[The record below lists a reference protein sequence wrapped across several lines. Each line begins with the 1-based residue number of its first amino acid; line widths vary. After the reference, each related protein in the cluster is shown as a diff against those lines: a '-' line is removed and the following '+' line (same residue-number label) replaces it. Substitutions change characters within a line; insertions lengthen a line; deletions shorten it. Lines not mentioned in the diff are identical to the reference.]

1 MIGWQQT
8 LLAKLCH
15 QTIFRKAP
23 ETIVADREHPHYSD
37 FELMSS
43 GQLYRI
49 PLAKGV

>member
-15 QTIFRKAP
+15 QTIFRKAWS
-23 ETIVADREHPHYSD
+23 IVADREHPHYSD
-37 FELMSS
+37 FELMFS
-43 GQLYRI
+43 GQVYRI